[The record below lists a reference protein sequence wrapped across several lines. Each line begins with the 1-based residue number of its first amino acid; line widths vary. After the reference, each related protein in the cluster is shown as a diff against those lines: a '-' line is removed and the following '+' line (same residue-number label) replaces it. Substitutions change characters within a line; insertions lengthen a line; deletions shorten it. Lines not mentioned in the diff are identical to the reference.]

1 MSLTQKKSSLN
12 IKLEAIKSEHSR
24 NIDNNEVDE
33 IFHSFSH
40 MSETEG
46 DEERV
51 ITLEGAQMAQQE
63 LFRKWEIDLSDNE

>member
-1 MSLTQKKSSLN
+1 LSV
-12 IKLEAIKSEHSR
+12 KLESIKNEHAR

-40 MSETEG
+40 MSEGEG

-51 ITLEGAQMAQQE
+51 ITLEGAQMA
-63 LFRKWEIDLSDNE
+63 